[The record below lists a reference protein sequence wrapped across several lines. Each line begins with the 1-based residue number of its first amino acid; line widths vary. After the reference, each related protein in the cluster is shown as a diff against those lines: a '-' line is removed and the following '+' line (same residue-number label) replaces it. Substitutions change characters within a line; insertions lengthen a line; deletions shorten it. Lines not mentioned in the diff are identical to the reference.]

1 MKIATRTILTLAMLL
16 ALSACKPDEESVATG
31 SAPPAVD
38 SSQAV
43 GTTGTGSSVASSA
56 EKSFNIESVP
66 ASNVALGEFPYITLP
81 DGYSSRSF
89 SAETKDFARFP
100 FWVKGEQHWVEG
112 KMYLATFGAESGKS
126 MSEYEIRKNFDAL
139 VQQMGGQKISEEKI
153 PGDVIKG
160 WGDEITAGF
169 NDGLGDVYNQPA
181 TTYLIRR
188 DDGNIWVHLVVSGVG
203 SYVIAKEK
211 GFEATA
217 RLLPAAEM
225 KQQLDVTGKVALQ
238 VNFATDSAEIL
249 PDSLPQI
256 DQVMQL
262 LKDDPAL
269 KLSVNG
275 HTDNSGDAAHNQQL
289 SDDRAKAVVA
299 ALAAKGI
306 DGARLDAKGF
316 GQQQPVAD
324 NATEEGKAKNRR
336 VELVK
341 VR

>member
-1 MKIATRTILTLAMLL
+1 MKHATRAALALATIIT
-16 ALSACKPDEESVATG
+16 LSACKPSDESAAPSADASASASTESGA
-31 SAPPAVD
+31 APPPK
-38 SSQAV
+38 
-43 GTTGTGSSVASSA
+43 
-56 EKSFNIESVP
+56 KSFDIDNVP
-66 ASNVALGEFPYITLP
+66 ISNVKLGEFPYITLP
-81 DGYSSRSF
+81 AGYSSS
-89 SAETKDFARFP
+89 SYSSETKDFARFP
-100 FWVKGEQHWVEG
+100 FWVKGEPHWVEG

-126 MSEYEIRKNFDAL
+126 MSEYEVKKSFDAL
-139 VQQMGGQKISEEKI
+139 VQQMGGQKVSEEKI
-153 PGDVIKG
+153 PNDTIEG
-160 WGDEITAGF
+160 WGEEITAGF
-169 NDGLGDVYNQPA
+169 VDGLGDVYNEPA
-181 TTYLIRR
+181 TTYVIRR
-188 DDGNIWVHLVVSGVG
+188 ADGNIWIHLAVSGVG

-217 RLLPAAEM
+217 KLLPAAEL
-225 KQQLDVTGKVALQ
+225 KQQLDATGKVALQ
-238 VNFATDSAEIL
+238 VNFATDKTEML

-289 SDDRAKAVVA
+289 SEGRANAVVA
-299 ALAAKGI
+299 AIVAKGI
-306 DGARLDAKGF
+306 DAARLGAKGF

-341 VR
+341 QQ